1 MTNKEKFLS
10 MNVGFHFEDLS
21 LSRQLELSAIQEEMK
36 VSKEWIMLALSKKD
50 LNNWEEWGFALFKNS
65 DFKTQISLMEKQ
77 LNKMDDSKFK
87 NEIKKKKTKEKSL
100 WVSDETFNKIYDGI
114 KAQGKLY
121 ADSENGRY
129 YTYGYALTAQGKQW
143 IDEFINKLP
152 AKEYFD
158 EDLKLQFCLAVYK

>member
-65 DFKTQISLMEKQ
+65 DFKT
-77 LNKMDDSKFK
+77 
-87 NEIKKKKTKEKSL
+87 
-100 WVSDETFNKIYDGI
+100 
-114 KAQGKLY
+114 
-121 ADSENGRY
+121 
-129 YTYGYALTAQGKQW
+129 
-143 IDEFINKLP
+143 
-152 AKEYFD
+152 
-158 EDLKLQFCLAVYK
+158 